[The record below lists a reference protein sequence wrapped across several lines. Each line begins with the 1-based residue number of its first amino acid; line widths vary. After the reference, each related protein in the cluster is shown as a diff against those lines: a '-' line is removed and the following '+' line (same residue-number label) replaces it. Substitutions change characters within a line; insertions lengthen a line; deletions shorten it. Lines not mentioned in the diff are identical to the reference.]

1 MLLVTGSYHT
11 FEGAEK
17 NPSYTVAVNDPL
29 APELGE
35 VQMHAVKPKAPV
47 VGRVVSTESC
57 MQGKSASFVRHV
69 SIDVSGTP
77 LAGSFRVGQAFGVIA
92 PGEDDRGKP
101 HAVRLYSLACPTQ
114 GEDGSG
120 NVISTTVKRVIDE
133 YSAEKETDD
142 QEAHHLFLGV
152 CSNYLCDINVGDEV
166 LVTGPAGKRFL
177 LPEDPSKHDYL
188 FIATGTGI
196 APYRGMIMELLEGSD
211 GPVDCEI
218 HLVMGT
224 PYTTDLLYDDYFA
237 SMAEEHEGFH
247 YHRVISRSDV
257 RREYVD
263 RYIDGEMDSTFR
275 SFFSN
280 PRTLMYLCGLEGMES
295 GMYRMLARHG
305 LAEGFVN
312 VKEPLTLEEHE
323 TWDAKS
329 MKRNVKSGSRSLV
342 EVY

>member
-1 MLLVTGSYHT
+1 
-11 FEGAEK
+11 
-17 NPSYTVAVNDPL
+17 
-29 APELGE
+29 
-35 VQMHAVKPKAPV
+35 MHAVKPKAPV

-57 MQGKSASFVRHV
+57 MLGKSASFVRHV

-92 PGEDDRGKP
+92 PGEDERGKP
-101 HAVRLYSLACPTQ
+101 HAIRLYSLACPSQ
-114 GEDGSG
+114 GEDGAG
-120 NVISTTVKRVIDE
+120 NVVSTTVKRVIDE
-133 YSAEKETDD
+133 YTVQKEGDD
-142 QEAHHLFLGV
+142 QEAHQLFLGV
-152 CSNYLCDINVGDEV
+152 CSNYLCDIQVGDEV

-177 LPEDPSKHDYL
+177 LPADPSKHDYL
-188 FIATGTGI
+188 LVATGTGI
-196 APYRGMIMELLEGSD
+196 APYYGMIRELLK
-211 GPVDCEI
+211 GPGGPTSSEI

-237 SMAEEHEGFH
+237 SMAEEHGNFH

-263 RYIDGEMDSTFR
+263 SYIDREMDSTFR
-275 SFFSN
+275 QLLSN
-280 PRTLMYLCGLEGMES
+280 PRSLLYLCGLEGMES

-329 MKRNVKSGSRSLV
+329 MKRNVKAGPRCLV

>member
-1 MLLVTGSYHT
+1 MLLMTGSYHT
-11 FEGAEK
+11 FQGAEK
-17 NPSYTVAVNDPL
+17 NPFYTVAVNDPI

-57 MQGKSASFVRHV
+57 MQGRSASFVRHV

-77 LAGSFRVGQAFGVIA
+77 LAGSFRTGQAFGVIA
-92 PGEDDRGKP
+92 PGEDGRGKL

-152 CSNYLCDINVGDEV
+152 CSNYLCDLKVGDEV

-177 LPEDPSKHDYL
+177 LPADPSKHDYL

-196 APYRGMIMELLEGSD
+196 APYYGMVRELLQ
-211 GPVDCEI
+211 GPGDPASSEI

-224 PYTTDLLYDDYFA
+224 PYTTDLLYDEYFA
-237 SMAEEHEGFH
+237 SMEQEHECFH

-263 RYIDGEMDSTFR
+263 RYIDREMDSTFR

-305 LAEGFVN
+305 LSEGFVE

-329 MKRNVKSGSRSLV
+329 MKRNVKSGPRSLV